1 MKNNY
6 GKYGVTVR
14 ACWVGYI
21 LQAMICNF
29 APLLFVTFN
38 ENYKIPL
45 SKITMLITVNFAVQ
59 LLVDALSSGFIEKIG
74 YRASMLMA
82 HTFTAAGFIMLAV
95 LPDLFSDAF
104 AGLVISVIVYA
115 IGGGLIEVLLSPVT
129 EACAMAAGANKERA
143 LQVLHT
149 FFCWGHVAVVLLST
163 VFFHIFGIENWKVLA
178 LIWAAVPVINGIT
191 LIKAPMADYLKDGEK
206 GLSAKELLK
215 NKVFWVMM
223 ILMISSGA
231 SELAVSQ
238 WSSAFAE
245 QGLKL
250 SKTLGDLMGPTMF
263 AIMMG
268 VARIVHIKLGQ
279 RVSLKNALSFSAG
292 LCVVSYLIISL
303 SPYPAL
309 ALVGC
314 GLCGFSVGIMW
325 PGTLSLASQK
335 IPLGATRMFAYLAL
349 AGDIGC
355 SLGPTVSGTVAEAA
369 GNNLSL
375 GILAAIIFPIIL
387 IAGIMLSSK
396 AGSGAD

>member
-6 GKYGVTVR
+6 GKYGVTIR
-14 ACWVGYI
+14 ACWVGYV

-45 SKITMLITVNFAVQ
+45 SKITMLITVNFVVQ
-59 LLVDALSSGFIEKIG
+59 LLVDALSSGFIEKVG
-74 YRASMLMA
+74 YKVSLIMA
-82 HTFTAAGFIMLAV
+82 HAFTAAGFVMLAT
-95 LPDLFSDAF
+95 LPELFSDAF
-104 AGLVISVIVYA
+104 VGLVISVIVYA
-115 IGGGLIEVLLSPVT
+115 MGGGLIEVLLSPVT

-143 LQVLHT
+143 MHVLHT

-178 LIWAAVPVINGIT
+178 VIWAVLPVVNG
-191 LIKAPMADYLKDGEK
+191 LVLVKAPMADYLKEGEK
-206 GLSAKELLK
+206 GLSTKELLK

-268 VARIVHIKLGQ
+268 VARIVHIKLGE
-279 RVSLKNALSFSAG
+279 RVKLKDALTFSAV

-325 PGTLSLASQK
+325 PGTLSLASER

-355 SLGPTVSGTVAEAA
+355 SIGPTVSGTVAEAA
-369 GNNLSL
+369 GNNLSF

-387 IAGIMLSSK
+387 MVGTLLSTRVK
-396 AGSGAD
+396 TGEN